1 MDHSVCQSHENH
13 GASCLCKLHAMLMLV
28 LIIFHQVA
36 RGPLIFH
43 VQMERRQ
50 WAYGSC
56 RMVILHIANSC
67 RTWPR
72 NFYSWPKALLW
83 LFCATSVVS
92 AKMDPGYLLGMF
104 FFSTQVVVNTFPK
117 RKFKCQSGTDIQVAA
132 GVAFTANRD
141 LKLAAIPCGSS
152 RLSSTNCWRGGYF
165 KNLSTTS

>member
-1 MDHSVCQSHENH
+1 MQTTCHAYVSFDHLPSGSPRTAHLSRPNGAAAVSLWLMSH
-13 GASCLCKLHAMLMLV
+13 GDTPYSKQLQDVTTKLL
-28 LIIFHQVA
+28 FVA
-36 RGPLIFH
+36 K
-43 VQMERRQ
+43 
-50 WAYGSC
+50 GSF
-56 RMVILHIANSC
+56 V
-67 RTWPR
+67 
-72 NFYSWPKALLW
+72 ALLCNLCRQCKNGSW
-83 LFCATSVVS
+83 ISI
-92 AKMDPGYLLGMF
+92 GYVF